1 MTDLMN
7 EILDLHAIA
16 GLDSPSIPLNAARM
30 SLFDWMVCGR
40 AGTREPVAEKM
51 HAFMTAQAGAGA
63 ASVFGS
69 GMAPPRMAALVN
81 GTTIR
86 ALDFDHTHFAH
97 VGQLSVG
104 GRSCDP
110 RWSCPWQWA
119 LQPWLSSNGNS
130 GGIWGSHC
138 CRALNEPNP

>member
-1 MTDLMN
+1 
-7 EILDLHAIA
+7 
-16 GLDSPSIPLNAARM
+16 
-30 SLFDWMVCGR
+30 
-40 AGTREPVAEKM
+40 M

-81 GTTIR
+81 GTTSR
-86 ALDFDHTHFAH
+86 ALDFDHTHLPMLAIYLLGAEVVIR
-97 VGQLSVG
+97 VGLVLG
-104 GRSCDP
+104 
-110 RWSCPWQWA
+110 
-119 LQPWLSSNGNS
+119 NGHYNRGFHQTNS